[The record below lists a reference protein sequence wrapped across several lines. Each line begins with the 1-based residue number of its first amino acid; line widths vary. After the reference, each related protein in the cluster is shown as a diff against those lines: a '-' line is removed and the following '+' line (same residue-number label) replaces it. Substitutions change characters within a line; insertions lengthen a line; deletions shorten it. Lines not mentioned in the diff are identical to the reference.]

1 MKHPSKHL
9 SLSKDFQPNPSP
21 DTPSGGTEVDAEKM
35 RQAQIRLRD
44 IIFGSSGQDAS
55 NKDEDDEPEKM
66 GNRPAT
72 GMFLNISLKKF
83 YQTLS
88 ELCTDSVSPPGAKH
102 YKENYE
108 KIYSYIQSVVPDA
121 DSMTIC
127 SFLRY
132 IDDAYMYPRCY
143 KGESEEEYK
152 ERIRQGNRLSE
163 LFFLYSFSPLLR
175 RRGLHYEAVTFRLTS
190 TYVNRQTKR
199 KE

>member
-72 GMFLNISLKKF
+72 GRFLNISLKKF
-83 YQTLS
+83 SQTLS

-108 KIYSYIQSVVPDA
+108 
-121 DSMTIC
+121 
-127 SFLRY
+127 
-132 IDDAYMYPRCY
+132 
-143 KGESEEEYK
+143 
-152 ERIRQGNRLSE
+152 
-163 LFFLYSFSPLLR
+163 
-175 RRGLHYEAVTFRLTS
+175 
-190 TYVNRQTKR
+190 
-199 KE
+199 